1 MEQGPDEL
9 GSTDEG
15 RAEKLEELTNT
26 PMDELEPD
34 DDDPGDEKNETGG

>member
-34 DDDPGDEKNETGG
+34 DDSGDEKKETGG